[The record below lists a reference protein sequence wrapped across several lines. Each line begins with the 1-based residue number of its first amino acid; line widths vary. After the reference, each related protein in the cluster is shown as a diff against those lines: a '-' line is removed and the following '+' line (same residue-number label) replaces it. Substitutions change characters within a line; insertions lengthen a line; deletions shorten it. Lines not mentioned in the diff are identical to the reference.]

1 MQVSVE
7 TTSGLSR
14 KMTVQVPE
22 EVIQEKV
29 GQKLQSYGKNVR
41 VDGFRP
47 GKVPA
52 RVIKSKFGA
61 DARNEV
67 ISELLQS
74 SFYEALTNEKLKP
87 AGMPQIDPADKQVGE
102 GLEYVA
108 TFEVYPEI
116 EIKPLEELSLTQQV
130 SSVTDQDLD
139 EMIERLRDQ
148 KKTWEEVDRAAE
160 SGDQVTITFEGKLD
174 EESFTDGKVED
185 FDVEIGSGKMIPGF
199 EDKLLGIKAGDEQ
212 QFDIDFPADYGNEKL
227 SGKTAQFEVT
237 ASKVAEKSLPEVDG
251 EFAKSFGVEDGDLD
265 TFRNDIKGNM
275 ERELKQAIKNKV
287 KNHVMDAL
295 LEVNPVELPTAL
307 IDQEIERML
316 EPYKEAAKKQGKTEA
331 DMPKEMFEDQAK
343 KRVGLGLLLSEII
356 QINELSVDKS
366 RVQETIKEMAQSYD
380 EPEEVIK
387 WYNANPEQ
395 LGQIESMVLEDM
407 LVDFVLD
414 KATVSEESVPF
425 SDVVKPEQHQ

>member
-22 EVIQEKV
+22 EIIQEKV
-29 GQKLQSYGKNVR
+29 GKKLQSYSKNVR

-52 RVIKSKFGA
+52 RVIKSKFGE
-61 DARNEV
+61 DARNDV

-74 SFYEALTNEKLKP
+74 SFYEALTQEKLKP
-87 AGMPQIDPADKQVGE
+87 AGMPQIDPADKKEGE

-116 EIKPLEELSLTQQV
+116 SIKPLEELSLTREV

-139 EMIERLRDQ
+139 EMVENLRNQ
-148 KKTWEEVDRAAE
+148 KKTWVEADRAAE
-160 SGDQVTITFEGKLD
+160 SGDQVTITFEGKLGD
-174 EESFTDGKVED
+174 ESFTDGKVED

-199 EDKLLGIKAGDEQ
+199 EDKILGIKAGDELT
-212 QFDIDFPADYGNEKL
+212 FDIEFPADYGNEKL
-227 SGKTAQFEVT
+227 SGKTAQFEVV
-237 ASKVAEKSLPEVDG
+237 ASKVAEKVLPEIDS
-251 EFAKSFGVEDGDLD
+251 EFAKSFGVEDGDLGK
-265 TFRNDIKGNM
+265 FRTDIKGNM
-275 ERELKQAIKNKV
+275 ERELKQAIKNKG
-287 KNHVMDAL
+287 KGHVMDTL
-295 LEVNPVELPTAL
+295 FEENPVELPVAL

-316 EPYKEAAKKQGKTEA
+316 TPYKEAAQKQGKSEA

-356 QINELSVDKS
+356 QINKLSVDKDK
-366 RVQETIKEMAQSYD
+366 VQETIKEMAQSYD
-380 EPEEVIK
+380 EPEEVIN
-387 WYNANPEQ
+387 WYNSNPEQ
-395 LGQIESMVLEDM
+395 LGQIESMVLEEM
-407 LVDFVLD
+407 LVDFVFD
-414 KATVSEESVPF
+414 KANVTEETVLF
-425 SDVVKPEQHQ
+425 ADIVKPEQNQ

>member
-7 TTSGLSR
+7 TTSSLSR

-29 GQKLQSYGKNVR
+29 SQKLQSYSKNVR

-61 DARNEV
+61 DARNDV

-74 SFYEALTNEKLKP
+74 SFYEALTQEKLNP
-87 AGMPQIDPADKQVGE
+87 AGMPQIDPAEKGEGE
-102 GLEYVA
+102 GLEFVA

-116 EIKPLEELSLTQQV
+116 SIKPLEELSLSQQV
-130 SSVTDQDLD
+130 SSVTDQDLE

-148 KKTWEEVDRAAE
+148 KKGWKEVDRASE
-160 SGDQVTITFEGKLD
+160 SDDQVTITFEGKLGD
-174 EESFTDGKVED
+174 ESFTDGKVED

-199 EDKLLGIKAGDEQ
+199 EEKLLGHKAGEELT
-212 QFDIDFPADYGNEKL
+212 FDIEFPEDYGNEKL

-237 ASKVAEKSLPEVDG
+237 ISKVAEKELPEVDA
-251 EFAKSFGVEDGDLD
+251 EFAKSFGVEDGDLEK
-265 TFRNDIKGNM
+265 FRTDIRGNM
-275 ERELKQAIKNKV
+275 ERELKQAVKNKV
-287 KNHVMDAL
+287 KGHVMDSL
-295 LEVNPVELPTAL
+295 LEENPVELPVAL

-316 EPYKEAAKKQGKTEA
+316 TPYKEAAQKQGKSEA
-331 DMPKEMFEDQAK
+331 DMPREMFEDQAK
-343 KRVGLGLLLSEII
+343 KRVGLGLLLSEVIKV
-356 QINELSVDKS
+356 NELSVDKDK
-366 RVQETIKEMAQSYD
+366 VQETIKEMAQSYD

-387 WYNANPEQ
+387 WYNSNPEQ

-414 KATVSEESVPF
+414 KAKVTEEEVAF
-425 SDVVKPEQHQ
+425 TDIVKPEENQ

>member
-7 TTSGLSR
+7 TTSSLSR

-29 GQKLQSYGKNVR
+29 SQKLQSYSKSVR

-61 DARNEV
+61 DARNDV

-74 SFYEALTNEKLKP
+74 SFYEALTQEKLNP
-87 AGMPQIDPADKQVGE
+87 AGMPKIDPAEKGEGE
-102 GLEYVA
+102 GLEFVA

-116 EIKPLEELSLTQQV
+116 SIKPLEELSLSQQV

-148 KKTWEEVDRAAE
+148 KKNWKEIDRA
-160 SGDQVTITFEGKLD
+160 SKSDDQVTITFEGKLGG
-174 EESFTDGKVED
+174 ESFTDGKVED

-199 EDKLLGIKAGDEQ
+199 EEKLLGHKAGEELS
-212 QFDIDFPADYGNEKL
+212 FDIEFPEDYGNEKL
-227 SGKTAQFEVT
+227 SGKTAQFEV
-237 ASKVAEKSLPEVDG
+237 AISKVAEKELPEVDA
-251 EFAKSFGVEDGDLD
+251 EFAKSFGVEDGDLEK
-265 TFRNDIKGNM
+265 FRTDIRGNM
-275 ERELKQAIKNKV
+275 ERELKQAVKNKV
-287 KNHVMDAL
+287 KGHVMDSL
-295 LEVNPVELPTAL
+295 LEENPVELPVAL

-316 EPYKEAAKKQGKTEA
+316 APYKEAAQKQGKSEA
-331 DMPKEMFEDQAK
+331 DMPREMFEDQAK
-343 KRVGLGLLLSEII
+343 KRVGLGLLLSEVVKT
-356 QINELSVDKS
+356 NELSVDKDK
-366 RVQETIKEMAQSYD
+366 VQETIKEMAQSYD
-380 EPEEVIK
+380 EPEEVIN
-387 WYNANPEQ
+387 WYNSNPEQ

-414 KATVSEESVPF
+414 KAKVTEEKVAF
-425 SDVVKPEQHQ
+425 TEIVKPEQDQ